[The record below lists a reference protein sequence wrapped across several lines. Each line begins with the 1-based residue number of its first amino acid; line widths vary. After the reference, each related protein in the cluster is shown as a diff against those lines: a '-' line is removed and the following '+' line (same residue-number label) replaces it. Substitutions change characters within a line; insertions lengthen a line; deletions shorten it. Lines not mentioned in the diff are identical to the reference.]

1 MLLFIK
7 RRSLW
12 AGYRIRT
19 CDEQLG
25 RLTLYHWVTSALFG
39 CGRGIWTPDLLV
51 MSQTSHRTAPPRVK
65 LFWRT
70 YPMRTFRSLD
80 LYGYI
85 HQIRLFWRTLNY
97 LNSVAR
103 AASAI
108 SWLFRLEP
116 IIFIPLV
123 LWMTGISIHQN
134 SLLLFILFKQFRRT
148 HYYSLYASVAPW
160 LLKVVYS
167 SKLFNVAIAILST

>member
-1 MLLFIK
+1 
-7 RRSLW
+7 
-12 AGYRIRT
+12 
-19 CDEQLG
+19 
-25 RLTLYHWVTSALFG
+25 
-39 CGRGIWTPDLLV
+39 

-65 LFWRT
+65 LFWKILNQKRITFWLGWFYNSDRIFQNRLFWRT

-85 HQIRLFWRTLNY
+85 HQNRLFWRTLNY

-134 SLLLFILFKQFRRT
+134 SLLLFILFKLFRRT
-148 HYYSLYASVAPW
+148 HIALLYDHLDRSHTQPRRYV
-160 LLKVVYS
+160 
-167 SKLFNVAIAILST
+167 FI